1 MLVLLQ
7 PRKHEAMLPSSGR
20 MMQYRCVF
28 NKNHDKME
36 PAARPWQCRSEDPRL
51 PLRKSEGKGEKKKQ
65 IKQQQKT
72 NTKIAPP
79 AVEIKAVILCGIWTT
94 TFSNAR
100 CGADGLEIIELWQS
114 RTETQFLSTKKKKNS
129 VEMVHSRARLGLKAT
144 VMETQLT
151 EDDFILCW
159 LYSSY
164 VFCSSFNV
172 KIINFCTKRPLVC
185 ILNHTDQ

>member
-51 PLRKSEGKGEKKKQ
+51 PLRKSEGKGGKKKQ

-114 RTETQFLSTKKKKNS
+114 RTETQCLSTKKKKFCRNGPQQSQTGTEGNS
-129 VEMVHSRARLGLKAT
+129 DGDTAHWRRLHS
-144 VMETQLT
+144 VLT
-151 EDDFILCW
+151 LLFL
-159 LYSSY
+159 
-164 VFCSSFNV
+164 
-172 KIINFCTKRPLVC
+172 C
-185 ILNHTDQ
+185 ILLEF

>member
-51 PLRKSEGKGEKKKQ
+51 PLRKSEGKGGKKKQ

-94 TFSNAR
+94 KTTT
-100 CGADGLEIIELWQS
+100 
-114 RTETQFLSTKKKKNS
+114 RTETQCLSTKKKKFCRNGPQQSQTGTEGNS
-129 VEMVHSRARLGLKAT
+129 DGDTAHWRRLHS
-144 VMETQLT
+144 VLT
-151 EDDFILCW
+151 LLFL
-159 LYSSY
+159 
-164 VFCSSFNV
+164 
-172 KIINFCTKRPLVC
+172 C
-185 ILNHTDQ
+185 ILLEF